1 MGKGSAEQDAAGKP
15 SSCGKPDWE
24 EALTQLGDHNFV

>member
-24 EALTQLGDHNFV
+24 EALTQAVGRL